1 MAKLEKINTV
11 LPNVSVNKILEIET
25 IQSKTIKFKHK
36 HVLHQFQ
43 FWCSEITQKKNI
55 MQVSCFEN
63 NSNCSLVISLST
75 KIQKINAD

>member
-43 FWCSEITQKKNI
+43 F
-55 MQVSCFEN
+55 
-63 NSNCSLVISLST
+63 
-75 KIQKINAD
+75 